1 MHEDSDSHPGEA
13 RLAAYLDGELG
24 EEARASV
31 ARHLER
37 CSPCSDT
44 LAELRRSAESFSEAV
59 SALTPP
65 APETTAEE
73 LRRRASRRDDGGG
86 GPAGEEEERVLPLA
100 PRRWS
105 TATRVAASLAV
116 LFGAAAALPG
126 SPIRGWVGES
136 VQRVQVLLGGQDDR
150 RPAVEAE
157 PAERDG
163 DADERSGV
171 AVASEDGSF
180 TIVLE
185 DVPGTA
191 AIRVRQVDGP
201 RAAVW
206 NADGDYGTAA
216 GRIQVRS
223 PSSDEILVEVPRS
236 ARRVRLEVNGRLAA
250 VKRDGELEAT
260 LPVTGAAE
268 GGFTIRPPGTP

>member
-24 EEARASV
+24 GEARASV
-31 ARHLER
+31 ARHLEQ
-37 CSPCSDT
+37 CSACSDT

-73 LRRRASRRDDGGG
+73 LRRRSSRRDGDGG
-86 GPAGEEEERVLPLA
+86 GPAGEEEGVLPLS

-126 SPIRGWVGES
+126 SPVRGWIGDS
-136 VQRVQVLLGGQDDR
+136 VQGVQVLLGGGDDR
-150 RPAVEAE
+150 RPAVEADA
-157 PAERDG
+157 PPERAG

-191 AIRVRQVDGP
+191 AIRVRLVDGS

-216 GRIQVRS
+216 GRIEVRS

-260 LPVTGAAE
+260 LPVAAAGE